1 MMIIL
6 TDNIASADNVDND
19 INDENGDNCDT
30 AGHGDIAENDDNDD
44 IRIPKLDTDNN
55 ISKAKPT
62 KVAKDK
68 EDQSINVYLGQSTTT
83 KHLPTKK
90 EIQIKNTRHAIVY
103 L

>member
-1 MMIIL
+1 MIL

-30 AGHGDIAENDDNDD
+30 AGHGDIAENDD

-68 EDQSINVYLGQSTTT
+68 EDQSINVYLRQSTTT
-83 KHLPTKK
+83 KHLQTKK
-90 EIQIKNTRHAIVY
+90 VQIKNTRHAIVY
-103 L
+103 S

>member
-1 MMIIL
+1 MKLLKMMIIL

-55 ISKAKPT
+55 INKAKPT
-62 KVAKDK
+62 KVAKVK
-68 EDQSINVYLGQSTTT
+68 EDQSINVYL
-83 KHLPTKK
+83 
-90 EIQIKNTRHAIVY
+90 
-103 L
+103 

>member
-19 INDENGDNCDT
+19 INDENGDNCDN
-30 AGHGDIAENDDNDD
+30 AGHGDIAENED
-44 IRIPKLDTDNN
+44 IRISKFDTDNN

-68 EDQSINVYLGQSTTT
+68 EDQSINVYLQQSTTT
-83 KHLPTKK
+83 KHLQTKK
-90 EIQIKNTRHAIVY
+90 VQI
-103 L
+103 